1 MDFIKLRS
9 TFERF
14 LLLVI
19 RGIRRQI
26 GNACPVTVKISDEKG
41 CAGDLS
47 IAEISTA
54 GECLEAA
61 GDSAIRLSAHSG
73 YLTYLTEKLK
83 KSVGIPV
90 MLKLLLLPLA
100 GVLNLI
106 AQGISGSM
114 AKRTRFY

>member
-9 TFERF
+9 TLERF
-14 LLLVI
+14 LLLII
-19 RGIRRQI
+19 RGIRRQV
-26 GNACPVTVKISDEKG
+26 GNACPIT
-41 CAGDLS
+41 AGDLS

-54 GECLEAA
+54 GGRLEDA
-61 GDSAIRLSAHSG
+61 GVNAIRLSANPG

-90 MLKLLLLPLA
+90 MIKLLLLPLA
-100 GVLNLI
+100 GMLNLI
-106 AQGISGSM
+106 AQGISSSM